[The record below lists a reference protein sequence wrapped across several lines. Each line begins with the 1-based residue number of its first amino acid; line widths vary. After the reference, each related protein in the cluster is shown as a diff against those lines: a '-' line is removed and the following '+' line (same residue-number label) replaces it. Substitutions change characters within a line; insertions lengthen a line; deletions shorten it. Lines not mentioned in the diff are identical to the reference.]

1 MLILG
6 SVAGP
11 VAALE
16 RGSATPS
23 CNIDAGPCAEK
34 TSDNAVEAILDITP
48 KPVTA
53 MRELSFSV
61 TLKDKRGPVTNVE
74 VTIDLSMPGMYMGNN
89 MIKLTAK
96 DSGVYQG
103 KGVIVRCPSGKKLWQ
118 ATINIHHGSAVS
130 SAIYLFE
137 VH

>member
-1 MLILG
+1 LC
-6 SVAGP
+6 S
-11 VAALE
+11 
-16 RGSATPS
+16 
-23 CNIDAGPCAEK
+23 IDAGPCTAK
-34 TSDNAVEAILDITP
+34 TADNSIKAILDITP

-53 MRELSFSV
+53 MRELSFTV
-61 TLKDKRGPVTNVE
+61 TLKDKRGPLTNAD

-89 MIKLTAK
+89 VIKLTAQ

-103 KGVIVRCPSGKKLWQ
+103 QGVIVRCPSGKKLWQ
-118 ATINIHHGSAVS
+118 ATLNIRHGSAAS